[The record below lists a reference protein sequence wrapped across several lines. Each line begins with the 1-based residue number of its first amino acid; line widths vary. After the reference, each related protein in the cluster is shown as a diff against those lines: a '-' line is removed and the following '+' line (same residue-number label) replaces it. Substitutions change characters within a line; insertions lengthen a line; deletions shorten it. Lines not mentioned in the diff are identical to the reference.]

1 MKTSLEVYDN
11 QVKAEARV
19 IDLQNNGASNPRLLK
34 VERLAAYDLR
44 VPPPEPPDWIRTKA
58 NADLF
63 LVQYER

>member
-1 MKTSLEVYDN
+1 MKTSLEIYDN

-44 VPPPEPPDWIRTKA
+44 ADSPAPVDWIRIKT
-58 NADLF
+58 NADMF
-63 LVQYER
+63 VVQYER